1 VRWEGLTR
9 LLRAAANDDGSA
21 AWHDRLTPDAW
32 QVIRLA
38 AIEAREL
45 GHPCIA
51 EEHVLLGLLRHRASR
66 AAALLEARG
75 LDLPT
80 ARADLHRV
88 GPTLGSGADPAG
100 ALRTLGID
108 VEEVRG
114 RLEATF
120 GAHAVRSAEW
130 RVRRRPR
137 WRGGHPRPSPLC
149 VHLLAKR
156 SLELAARFATRRD
169 DAGIGPD
176 HLLYGV
182 LDAARDPL
190 GTRLGRRSR
199 RELASLGFTPGRPN
213 PLRLQLEARGI
224 DLTRLATELSASP

>member
-137 WRGGHPRPSPLC
+137 WRGGHPAPAPCAFTCWPSALWSWPPGSPRAAVTPGSDQTTCSTACWRLP
-149 VHLLAKR
+149 ATR
-156 SLELAARFATRRD
+156 WAPSLAAAAAGSLPRWASPPADPTRS
-169 DAGIGPD
+169 GFSSKC
-176 HLLYGV
+176 
-182 LDAARDPL
+182 AAS
-190 GTRLGRRSR
+190 T
-199 RELASLGFTPGRPN
+199 SLGLPPN
-213 PLRLQLEARGI
+213 
-224 DLTRLATELSASP
+224 